1 MKYLTLSNGLSVLFH
16 QMQNTHSVTVGLY
29 VKAGSGYETSEYNG
43 ITHLLEHLHFRKL
56 GKYSQEELYYKMESM
71 GSTLRAA
78 TYCNFLKFTMK
89 VVPEKIE
96 ECIDIFQELIVTKEW
111 MDEEI
116 EQEKQ
121 VVINQILEKG
131 NYITIDREVRKN
143 IFKDHGLAN
152 EIMGNIQT
160 VNNIRKTD
168 LEKYK
173 KEMFSSSNMMVCIT
187 GNFTES
193 KREKILKRLEALEIL
208 ETANKKTLFAPDCF
222 CTRKP
227 DIYFRFVQ
235 DNNPLD
241 VNLSFDMLY
250 NEESKDLLT
259 IMNCILGEG
268 VGSKLQRRIREE
280 QCYSSDIASFIEWYP
295 KFAVLHISFT
305 VEKRAFLNCLRDII
319 IVLKSLKTTI
329 CQRDLDVTLPFYTTN
344 QVFYEDDT
352 EEMNFQ
358 LAYNEFVLGMT
369 YESNGLKNNCETILA
384 LQDMAQKVFRKNNM
398 SIVVVGNTRNITKK
412 SIKELAELL

>member
-1 MKYLTLSNGLSVLFH
+1 MKYLTLGNGLSVLFH

-116 EQEKQ
+116 KQEKQ

-173 KEMFSSSNMMVCIT
+173 KEMF
-187 GNFTES
+187 
-193 KREKILKRLEALEIL
+193 L
-208 ETANKKTLFAPDCF
+208 
-222 CTRKP
+222 
-227 DIYFRFVQ
+227 
-235 DNNPLD
+235 
-241 VNLSFDMLY
+241 
-250 NEESKDLLT
+250 
-259 IMNCILGEG
+259 
-268 VGSKLQRRIREE
+268 
-280 QCYSSDIASFIEWYP
+280 
-295 KFAVLHISFT
+295 
-305 VEKRAFLNCLRDII
+305 
-319 IVLKSLKTTI
+319 
-329 CQRDLDVTLPFYTTN
+329 
-344 QVFYEDDT
+344 
-352 EEMNFQ
+352 
-358 LAYNEFVLGMT
+358 
-369 YESNGLKNNCETILA
+369 
-384 LQDMAQKVFRKNNM
+384 
-398 SIVVVGNTRNITKK
+398 
-412 SIKELAELL
+412 